1 MSTLS
6 LWLIIITAGLVTF
19 AVRLSFIA
27 LLGKMNLPVLLER
40 GLRYVPVAVLPALI
54 VPALFFQ
61 QGQLALSWGNERL
74 VAGLV
79 AIIVSV
85 YTKNMLLTIGAG
97 MLMLWGL
104 QFIFG

>member
-54 VPALFFQ
+54 APALFFQ
-61 QGQLALSWGNERL
+61 QGQLALSWDNERL

-79 AIIVSV
+79 A
-85 YTKNMLLTIGAG
+85 
-97 MLMLWGL
+97 
-104 QFIFG
+104 